1 MLLTGQDRYY
11 PPNPAENLIS
21 EAGDNLISEAGG
33 GIPMPELMIAEDDEE
48 LLTEDN
54 QELELEH

>member
-11 PPNPAENLIS
+11 PPNPAE
-21 EAGDNLISEAGG
+21 NLISEAGG